1 MNTFILQDTQIM
13 KKLKNYQEILI
24 KLFSWELGKDL
35 FGKYSLDPKILAGK
49 SIIKGYPT
57 FTPES

>member
-1 MNTFILQDTQIM
+1 MV
-13 KKLKNYQEILI
+13 QEEAE
-24 KLFSWELGKDL
+24 KVKPVKFFFWELGKDL

-49 SIIKGYPT
+49 SIIKDYPA